1 MKIKNIISLYVW
13 KIIAALVWLAVFA
26 GIFYSTGSVETA
38 AVFSGLAL
46 LSASAVV
53 MVAVRVS
60 LLTTANAFN
69 LVLDAPSI
77 SSLLLAVLLLMGV
90 VLIAVTDSV
99 SLKVPAL
106 ASSMVGAT
114 AAVTAAVM
122 LIDKFKGKR
131 FEIFHYLV
139 SALVQ
144 AAMMFVGISLM
155 LNN

>member
-1 MKIKNIISLYVW
+1 MKIKNITPLYLW
-13 KIIAALVWLAVFA
+13 KIIAALAWLAVFA

-77 SSLLLAVLLLMGV
+77 SSLLLVGV
-90 VLIAVTDSV
+90 VVIAVTDSA

-106 ASSMVGAT
+106 ASSMVGAA

>member
-1 MKIKNIISLYVW
+1 
-13 KIIAALVWLAVFA
+13 
-26 GIFYSTGSVETA
+26 
-38 AVFSGLAL
+38 
-46 LSASAVV
+46 
-53 MVAVRVS
+53 
-60 LLTTANAFN
+60 
-69 LVLDAPSI
+69 LDAPSI

-90 VLIAVTDSV
+90 VLIAVTDSA

-106 ASSMVGAT
+106 ASSMVGAA

-144 AAMMFVGISLM
+144 AAMMFVGVSLM

>member
-1 MKIKNIISLYVW
+1 MKIKNIISLYLW
-13 KIIAALVWLAVFA
+13 KIIAALVLLAVFV

-46 LSASAVV
+46 LSASAIAIVTV
-53 MVAVRVS
+53 RISMVTSANIIALVMDAPLISNVLLAIILLMVAV
-60 LLTTANAFN
+60 F
-69 LVLDAPSI
+69 
-77 SSLLLAVLLLMGV
+77 
-90 VLIAVTDSV
+90 IAVDSAT
-99 SLKVPAL
+99 LFKVPSL
-106 ASSMVGAT
+106 TSSMVGAA

-144 AAMMFVGISLM
+144 AAMMFVGVSLM
-155 LNN
+155 LN